1 MDKEKFIEIWDLHS
15 SEEYANFSMIKNPP
29 CESTDLSA
37 FMILHKFAINKEAD
51 IINSAEHD
59 EIYLMEIDNL
69 NIEKITENDIINL
82 IRCGVRLD
90 KEMECFCMF
99 V

>member
-15 SEEYANFSMIKNPP
+15 SEEYANFNMIKNKPN
-29 CESTDLSA
+29 ESADLSA
-37 FMILHKFAINKEAD
+37 FITLHKFVKNKEAD

-59 EIYLMEIDNL
+59 EIYLMGIEDLNL
-69 NIEKITENDIINL
+69 EKITENDIITL

-90 KEMECFCMF
+90 KEMEYFCMF
-99 V
+99 I